1 MFLNLF
7 FFLIYI
13 NFLSTNKLL
22 NLRKKLQV
30 GALQKQ
36 LFYSALFFIKG
47 PLSGLRQFLAT
58 ESPVKMTENAF

>member
-30 GALQKQ
+30 GTLQKQ